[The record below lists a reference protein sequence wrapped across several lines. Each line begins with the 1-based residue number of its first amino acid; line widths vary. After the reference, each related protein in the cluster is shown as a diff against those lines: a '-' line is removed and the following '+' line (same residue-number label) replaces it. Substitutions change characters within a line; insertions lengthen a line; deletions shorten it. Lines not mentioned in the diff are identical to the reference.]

1 MGAEE
6 TTRGAGDPAAL
17 YSEQLNA
24 LQRSQSADQRQE
36 RLLGYAKVAVAF
48 TTIAAALILLYYVR
62 FLSLLLL
69 PAGAFVLLA
78 VLHERRLQQIR
89 SRQRA
94 IEFYERGIARVEDR
108 WPGTGETG
116 DRFLDPAHPYARDL
130 DLFGQ
135 ASLFE
140 LLCTARTRAGEEKLA
155 AWLLAAG
162 PVEEI
167 VARHGAVGDLSV
179 RVKLREKLFCL
190 GETVRAGVKPDAL
203 AKWGERKPILKSNA
217 LRITTTVLCVL
228 WIAGMVAW
236 GLWGLG
242 AIALAI
248 SALNL
253 AWAHRMHAR
262 WDEAAEA
269 IEEATH
275 DLEFLQVSSDSL
287 ITANFRPRSC
297 TIFSLVCGMR
307 ISFPQMRFGSSMA
320 LWVISNRDGILRC
333 GCLMR

>member
-1 MGAEE
+1 MSAEE

-94 IEFYERGIARVEDR
+94 IEFYDRGIARVEDR

-162 PVEEI
+162 
-167 VARHGAVGDLSV
+167 AGGGDRGST
-179 RVKLREKLFCL
+179 RRRRRFKRTRKICEKNC
-190 GETVRAGVKPDAL
+190 
-203 AKWGERKPILKSNA
+203 S
-217 LRITTTVLCVL
+217 
-228 WIAGMVAW
+228 
-236 GLWGLG
+236 
-242 AIALAI
+242 
-248 SALNL
+248 
-253 AWAHRMHAR
+253 AWARR
-262 WDEAAEA
+262 CE
-269 IEEATH
+269 
-275 DLEFLQVSSDSL
+275 LE
-287 ITANFRPRSC
+287 
-297 TIFSLVCGMR
+297 
-307 ISFPQMRFGSSMA
+307 
-320 LWVISNRDGILRC
+320 
-333 GCLMR
+333 